1 MSVDPPEETFS
12 GLMSSHNNNKSGLI
26 NYGRSQTSPVNNAN
40 TGRSIN
46 HASFFASLQFYNNDT
61 SWDAELMARY
71 GHDAHVRIQQ
81 DGGRHYPRFY
91 IPPQQWWCD
100 LATQILRLASNHEK
114 WYATR
119 GLPPED
125 VYQMRYN
132 IIVEV
137 CQQQLRGDSAYSF
150 GYFVPNCL
158 PSSHSPEHA
167 EAILLSTLAI
177 ALIWDVMDYLVEE
190 TNPSMTLLHHTLS
203 VTSQLYNKIKPFF
216 SNSRSINSNNFANT
230 AIESCRK
237 AIKYFE
243 RILSHYKRELA
254 DELERNRRAEEEE
267 LASLRRQADEKRIAK
282 ARAKQLQ
289 KHKREFEFRKVR
301 ARLASEQLHRNYQIR
316 NDAAIIIQNR
326 YRGRLVRSY
335 IAACNARRAKLSS
348 LCRGASRLA
357 RIRKRFDALIA
368 DLTRPPTSMDTIPD
382 IDTPPPPSNNRE
394 STHPFRDRGLTL
406 PKRKRRQNNRRRHR
420 RRLRPPKKYRG
431 SGYVKPSPPIV
442 PPPPDTPQD
451 DATST
456 SSSTASPKY
465 HVKSAKS
472 VTCMPLCIW
481 AAQTRAAE
489 IVMLCEDSSTDVDS
503 DMDSTEIVT
512 LCDSSTTEVDP
523 NMDSTPPPIASK
535 YENVVKQLDR
545 AYDDFLA
552 VVRKEGLRKIAMDGK
567 KSSNLFRYSSDMG

>member
-1 MSVDPPEETFS
+1 MSVGTPQES
-12 GLMSSHNNNKSGLI
+12 YGGIMSSHNNNNTSGLI
-26 NYGRSQTSPVNNAN
+26 NSACGHQLSPVNNLN
-40 TGRSIN
+40 TGRATN
-46 HASFFASLQFYNNDT
+46 YASFLASLQFYNHDT

-91 IPPQQWWCD
+91 IPPQQWWCY
-100 LATQILRLASNHEK
+100 LAADILQLAYSHEK

-125 VYQMRYN
+125 ITQMRYN
-132 IIVEV
+132 IIVEL

-167 EAILLSTLAI
+167 EAILLSKLTI
-177 ALIWDVMDYLVEE
+177 DLIWHVMEE
-190 TNPSMTLLHHTLS
+190 ESNPSMTLLHHTLS
-203 VTSQLYNKIKPFF
+203 VTSQIYNKIKPFF

-243 RILSHYKRELA
+243 RTLSQYKRELA
-254 DELERNRRAEEEE
+254 DELERARRAEEEE

-282 ARAKQLQ
+282 AKAEQLQ
-289 KHKREFEFRKVR
+289 KHKQELEFRKVR
-301 ARLASEQLHRNYQIR
+301 ARLASEQLHRNYQTR
-316 NDAAIIIQNR
+316 NDAAIIIQKR

-335 IAACNARRAKLSS
+335 IAACNARRSKLSS

-357 RIRKRFDALIA
+357 RIRKRFDATMA
-368 DLTRPPTSMDTIPD
+368 ALTRPPTSMDTIPD

-394 STHPFRDRGLTL
+394 STHPFRDRGLAL
-406 PKRKRRQNNRRRHR
+406 PKRKRRQNNHR

-442 PPPPDTPQD
+442 PPPTDTPQEN

-465 HVKSAKS
+465 HAKSAKS
-472 VTCMPLCIW
+472 ITCMPLCLW

-489 IVMLCEDSSTDVDS
+489 IVMLCDDSSTDVDP
-503 DMDSTEIVT
+503 DMDSTEIVM
-512 LCDSSTTEVDP
+512 LCDDLIDP
-523 NMDSTPPPIASK
+523 NMDSSTPPPIASPQFETWLK
-535 YENVVKQLDR
+535 HSK
-545 AYDDFLA
+545 DDFMATLA
-552 VVRKEGLRKIAMDGK
+552 REGLRQHCNMAMGAGK
-567 KSSNLFRYSSDMG
+567 KSYNLFRYSSDMG